1 MSREKKFHQWI
12 EGQNQEEKARIW
24 EKIQEKMD
32 VDTKDEP
39 TVATVVEEITPNEK
53 PKGIWRKGLAIAT
66 ASIVAVC
73 ISVFAVMKF
82 FSDEGIVAGNSNT
95 SETQSDAKTSEDSA
109 SSGNSEIPPSTNENR
124 YCTAEEYTRSV
135 TDKTIK
141 QYAQETGKDILYFDW
156 YDATEHLENSI
167 YTLNETNEIIC
178 YRENI
183 INPETGDLLSLY
195 VTEKSIQIDVL
206 EKISMEVQRIDVYN
220 GVTITWGVWVAIG
233 HASFEYGDYKYDIE
247 LTEPLEE
254 DDVLEYAKLL
264 LGE

>member
-12 EGQNQEEKARIW
+12 EEQNREEKACVW

-32 VDTKDEP
+32 VDRKDEP
-39 TVATVVEEITPNEK
+39 TVVEEITPNEK
-53 PKGIWRKGLAIAT
+53 PKRIWRKGLAVVAV
-66 ASIVAVC
+66 SLVAVC

-82 FSDEGIVAGNSNT
+82 FSDGGIVAGNSTT
-95 SETQSDAKTSEDSA
+95 SETQSDGETSEESA
-109 SSGNSEIPPSTNENR
+109 SSENGETSEIPPPTNENR

-156 YDATEHLENSI
+156 YDTTEYLENSV

-183 INPETGDLLSLY
+183 INPETGEYLTLY
-195 VTEKSIQIDVL
+195 VTKKSTQLDILDKVSG
-206 EKISMEVQRIDVYN
+206 EAIDVYTH
-220 GVTITWGVWVAIG
+220 GKIRISWWISLLKGY
-233 HASFEYGDYKYDIE
+233 ASFEYGDYKYNLE